1 MANGTPAQTKK
12 PYFWQRK
19 YFIDKRFQGKFIL
32 RYSIVVAISAVL
44 VIGALFALKNKAYS
58 LLPDGASVL
67 AQMDV
72 DNHKALQ
79 QGKDGKWVIV
89 GEGEGQ
95 EFFPLKV
102 TSGGYKFYNAF
113 DLYVWPVL
121 VVTLLNILI
130 IMIYSV
136 FFSHKV
142 AGPIFKI
149 KKHLNHYLATGDYE
163 DIKLR
168 KGDNLDDLARLVNHA
183 IHRHEHKH
191 SYDKPGPGNGGQA

>member
-1 MANGTPAQTKK
+1 MSDITITLPDGSPRSLPNGATAA
-12 PYFWQRK
+12 
-19 YFIDKRFQGKFIL
+19 DL
-32 RYSIVVAISAVL
+32 AASIGRGLAKSAIAAKVDGVDYDL
-44 VIGALFALKNKAYS
+44 NRP
-58 LLPDGASVL
+58 LPDGASVL

-72 DNHKALQ
+72 DNHQALAKD
-79 QGKDGKWVIV
+79 KDGKWTIV
-89 GEGEGQ
+89 AEGEGQ
-95 EFFPLKV
+95 EYFPLKV

-113 DLYVWPVL
+113 DLYIWPVI